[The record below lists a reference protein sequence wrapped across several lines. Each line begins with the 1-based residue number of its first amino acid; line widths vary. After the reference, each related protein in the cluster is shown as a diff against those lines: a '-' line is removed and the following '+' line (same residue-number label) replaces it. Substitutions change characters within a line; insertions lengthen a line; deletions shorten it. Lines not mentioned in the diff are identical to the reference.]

1 MFLRRKNRLGAD
13 QPSHEGVHQS
23 LSLGFSAPQVQN
35 QVYENPFPETAASNC
50 RATKLFDLYKKN
62 VESGSLFSDEFK
74 KVENQ
79 SKNNQRTRDV
89 SQLPQNA
96 VRNRYKN
103 IFPYDHARVVLQGSG
118 ENDYINAAYIPG
130 YDNERKFIAT
140 QGPKKETIN
149 DFWLMVW
156 QENSNIIVMLT
167 GLRENGKSKCEQ
179 YWPDVES
186 QRELSPVLTVRTQR
200 EITIGGILQRQLV
213 LFTNREQ
220 RTITQLQFTT
230 WPDHGIPVT
239 TSNMI
244 HLRNMVD
251 DLQNTNAPI
260 IVHCSAGV
268 GRTGTYIAMDTLF
281 HELDDKGTVDVP
293 RTVLRMREN
302 RKDMIQNVKQYMYV
316 YKLLMERES
325 LEETDKDVTELQSM
339 TSSEI
344 KKMQDKEFNTLSSWR
359 FGEEWQENHP
369 QLRTYKNT
377 SVKVNNNKNKSI
389 QQLDAS
395 YIQEHG
401 SSDCLVAARNPG
413 PGEKENFWKMIVDR
427 GASLV
432 VDLDNSIQ
440 ILINTAIQYEDIS
453 VSVRDV
459 NESNVHSLITVN
471 VWSTTNAFAA
481 QQVMLMQVKGWNDVE
496 QPPKE
501 MDLIKIIEEMQR
513 QKSKQNC
520 KCVLVGCSNGST
532 RTGTFIALV
541 SILERL
547 KALKRVDV
555 FRTVKDLRDMRP
567 NMVDNKEL
575 YRYCYSVVMQYLSDF
590 DTYSNF
596 K

>member
-1 MFLRRKNRLGAD
+1 
-13 QPSHEGVHQS
+13 
-23 LSLGFSAPQVQN
+23 
-35 QVYENPFPETAASNC
+35 
-50 RATKLFDLYKKN
+50 
-62 VESGSLFSDEFK
+62 
-74 KVENQ
+74 
-79 SKNNQRTRDV
+79 
-89 SQLPQNA
+89 
-96 VRNRYKN
+96 
-103 IFPYDHARVVLQGSG
+103 
-118 ENDYINAAYIPG
+118 
-130 YDNERKFIAT
+130 
-140 QGPKKETIN
+140 
-149 DFWLMVW
+149 MVW

-167 GLRENGKSKCEQ
+167 GLVENGKAKCEK
-179 YWPDVES
+179 YWPDVKTEIN
-186 QRELSPVLTVRTQR
+186 LSSDLKVRAQL
-200 EITIGGILQRQLV
+200 EMTIGGIVQRQFV
-213 LFTNREQ
+213 ISTQTEQ

-281 HELDDKGTVDVP
+281 HKLDDKGTVNVP
-293 RTVLRMREN
+293 QTVLKMREN
-302 RKDMIQNVKQYMYV
+302 RIDMIQNSNQYMYV

-377 SVKVNNNKNKSI
+377 SVKVWDNRSEMI

-395 YIQEHG
+395 YIQDHG
-401 SSDCLVAARNPG
+401 SSEFFIAARNPA
-413 PGEKENFWKMIVDR
+413 PGEEENFWKMIVER
-427 GASLV
+427 GALLV

-440 ILINTAIQYEDIS
+440 IPTDAALQYEAVLLS
-453 VSVRDV
+453 VGEVID
-459 NESNVHSLITVN
+459 NNLHNLIPVDLRSATK
-471 VWSTTNAFAA
+471 AFPAK
-481 QQVMLMQVKGWNDVE
+481 QLMLMQVKGWSDVE
-496 QPPKE
+496 RPPKE
-501 MDLIKIIEEMQR
+501 IDFIKIIDEMQR
-513 QKSKQNC
+513 QRAKQNC
-520 KCVLVGCSNGST
+520 HGVLAACSNGST

-541 SILERL
+541 NILERL

-575 YRYCYSVVMQYLSDF
+575 YKYCYSVVMQYLSDF